1 MRLRAGATRILRNLP
16 SYLLSDIGTKYVK
29 FAQCFTFRTI
39 RNLPNFFTRI
49 ASIVSALW
57 TLMPRLLAPLRKV
70 VARELDV
77 YLPDARNPK
86 YKIYSLVDTLE
97 CGHVQDVYLWNGL
110 QDVLYA
116 YSDNPA
122 ITAKRHRCQPCASL
136 LATRKQ
142 PQSVPAIA
150 AAKTA

>member
-1 MRLRAGATRILRNLP
+1 MSSISAHGKFSKILLG
-16 SYLLSDIGTKYVK
+16 L
-29 FAQCFTFRTI
+29 TFSV
-39 RNLPNFFTRI
+39 LEW
-49 ASIVSALW
+49 AA
-57 TLMPRLLAPLRKV
+57 TLMAHLLAPLRRV

-86 YKIYSLVDTLE
+86 YKAYFLVDTLE

-116 YSDNPA
+116 YSDSPA
-122 ITAKRHRCQPCASL
+122 IRAKRHRCRPCASL
-136 LATRKQ
+136 LATRKPMQTVTAQ
-142 PQSVPAIA
+142 P